1 MSSEFV
7 WPNDYHRLKVFEEI
21 TETFEQPPSR
31 LLSFSYCP
39 QDPASSDVT
48 ALLLA
53 FGPIQELVERRER
66 GEVLVRFFDLRHT
79 KKAAEFLGRYGTVD
93 YLPDDVS
100 DCVTIASREFAGNE
114 AVEQILTQAGDVLSI
129 KQVGQYLVAQFFD
142 LRAAAM
148 VIEKLALCG
157 VTASLSSSGL
167 ENPYSDIS
175 DDSSYNSKHLT
186 DSTQPLGASIGS
198 DLTVPSP
205 YMNPASSF
213 YSSGSSSSYAESPSE
228 DQPRRKPRKKRMDEE
243 ERALYTLNPQRI
255 LDGLDTRTTIMIKNI
270 PNKYTQQMLLMNI
283 DKHFANTYDF
293 FYLPIDFKNK
303 CNVGYAFVNFLDYLA
318 IPAFYREMNGNK
330 WGIFKSEKICAITYA
345 RIQGRAALIQHF
357 QSSSVMSQED
367 AKIKPLIFPL
377 TVSH

>member
-1 MSSEFV
+1 V
-7 WPNDYHRLKVFEEI
+7 
-21 TETFEQPPSR
+21 
-31 LLSFSYCP
+31 
-39 QDPASSDVT
+39 A
-48 ALLLA
+48 
-53 FGPIQELVERRER
+53 
-66 GEVLVRFFDLRHT
+66 
-79 KKAAEFLGRYGTVD
+79 
-93 YLPDDVS
+93 
-100 DCVTIASREFAGNE
+100 IASREFLGNE

-157 VTASLSSSGL
+157 ITASLSSSGL

-228 DQPRRKPRKKRMDEE
+228 DQPRRKPRKKHMDEE

-255 LDGLDTRTTIMIKNI
+255 LDGLDTRTTVMIKNI

-303 CNVGYAFVNFLDYLA
+303 CNVGYAFVNFLDYLV

-330 WGIFKSEKICAITYA
+330 WDIFKSEKICAITYA
-345 RIQGRAALIQHF
+345 RIQGRVALIQHF

>member
-7 WPNDYHRLKVFEEI
+7 WPSDCHRLKVFEDI
-21 TETFEQPPSR
+21 TEAFDQPPSR

-39 QDPASSDVT
+39 QDPVFLDVA
-48 ALLLA
+48 ALLLS
-53 FGPIQELVERRER
+53 FGPLQEFVEKQER

-79 KKAAEFLGRYGTVD
+79 KKAAEFLRRYARVD
-93 YLPDDVS
+93 YLPDEAS
-100 DCVTIASREFAGNE
+100 DCVTIISGEYQGNE
-114 AVEQILTQAGDVLSI
+114 AVERVLTQTGEILSI
-129 KQVGQYLVAQFFD
+129 KQVGQVLVAQFFD

-148 VIEKLALCG
+148 AIEELTLCG
-157 VTASLSSSGL
+157 VRATLSSSGL
-167 ENPYSDIS
+167 ENPYSDLS
-175 DDSSYNSKHLT
+175 EDSSYSSKYLT
-186 DSTQPLGASIGS
+186 DSMHQPGASIGS

-205 YMNPASSF
+205 YMNPASF
-213 YSSGSSSSYAESPSE
+213 YSGGSSSSYAESPSD
-228 DQPRRKPRKKRMDEE
+228 DQPRRKPRKKHMDEE

-270 PNKYTQQMLLMNI
+270 PNKYNQQMLLMDI

-303 CNVGYAFVNFLDYLA
+303 CNVGYAFVNFLDYLV
-318 IPAFYREMNGNK
+318 IPAFYRQMNGNK
-330 WGIFKSEKICAITYA
+330 WEIFKSEKICAITYA
-345 RIQGRAALIQHF
+345 RIQGRVALIQHF

-377 TVSH
+377 TVGH